1 MLNSILNSWIKGF
14 RGEFVLLKLK
24 DFIIVSGSFF
34 DYMYGILFGVVK
46 CFMNK
51 WFLVMESKS
60 NYFVGNYLKSIL
72 KWMNSI

>member
-34 DYMYGILFGVVK
+34 DYMYWILFGVVK

-60 NYFVGNYLKSIL
+60 NYFVGNDLKIIL